1 MHDEKKQRRAVSL
14 TNHALFVAARRALAL
29 NIRARRL
36 KARCR
41 SLARPDGYDLE
52 IDERREIRDDARVA
66 AAAEVAVHELRNAL
80 LPHLLRD
87 GPARSHPVLAS
98 ALERALDQA
107 DALAA
112 ALRGDS

>member
-1 MHDEKKQRRAVSL
+1 MNDNDDSRR
-14 TNHALFVAARRALAL
+14 ARRA
-29 NIRARRL
+29 RA
-36 KARCR
+36 A
-41 SLARPDGYDLE
+41 ARPAPGRPTAGRSESVIAVVHAPDTIRE
-52 IDERREIRDDARVA
+52 VDERREARDDARVA

-87 GPARSHPVLAS
+87 GPARSHPDLAS

-112 ALRGDS
+112 VLRGDS